1 MILCQ
6 PCQPWRFLISSPQT
20 KYFLYPLPLK
30 CSQHTAIRVK
40 ATRMTP
46 NQPPPPHPIPEYNPT
61 TNIPIDPNP
70 LLWKTESYS

>member
-46 NQPPPPHPIPEYNPT
+46 NQTPT
-61 TNIPIDPNP
+61 PRP
-70 LLWKTESYS
+70 